1 MEQCDVL
8 IVGGGP
14 AGSTLAW
21 KLRGSGLN
29 IHLIDKAYFPRD
41 KTCAGW
47 ITPQIVDELA
57 LDLNDY
63 AQERVLQPIQAFR
76 TGIIGQRSIHHVYDA
91 PISYG
96 ILRRQFDHYLL
107 QRCGATLH
115 LGEPVHSISRE
126 ADGWLVN
133 ERLQA
138 RLLVGAGGHFCPVAQ
153 YLGAR
158 LGHDERIVAAKE
170 VEFALNETQRHDCPV
185 SATTPELYFCPDLQG
200 YGWIFRKGDYLN
212 IGLGREDNHQ
222 LTRHLDAFVHWLS
235 LQGRIPSELPARYKG
250 HAYLLYSHA
259 RRTLI
264 DDGVLLIGDA
274 VGLAYAQ
281 SGEGIRP
288 AVESALLAAGVIGQT
303 DQFSRMH
310 LAAYEQ
316 RLLERFGSNRG
327 KGNPTEWL
335 PETLRQTLG
344 RRLLSNP
351 YFARRVLLDQ
361 WFLHRN
367 LPALVA

>member
-21 KLRGSGLN
+21 KLRNSGLN
-29 IHLIDKAYFPRD
+29 IHLIDKACFPRD

-57 LDLNDY
+57 LDLDDY
-63 AQERVLQPIQAFR
+63 ARGRVLQPILAFY
-76 TGIIGQRSIHHVYDA
+76 TGIIGHQPIHHVYDG

-115 LGEPVHSISRE
+115 LGEAVHSISRE
-126 ADGWLVN
+126 PDGWLIN
-133 ERLQA
+133 ACLKT
-138 RLLVGAGGHFCPVAQ
+138 RLLIGAGGHFCPVAQ

-170 VEFALNETQRHDCPV
+170 VEFALSDMQRKVCPV
-185 SATTPELYFCPDLQG
+185 SATTPELYFCADLQG

-212 IGLGREDNHQ
+212 IGLGREDNHH

-235 LQGRIPSELPARYKG
+235 LQGRIPPELPSRYKG

-259 RRTLI
+259 SRTLI

-288 AVESALLAAGVIGQT
+288 AVESALLAASVISQT
-303 DQFSRMH
+303 DQFSKTD

-316 RLLERFGSNRG
+316 RLLERFGLHRG

-335 PETLRQTLG
+335 PQTLRQSLG
-344 RRLLSNP
+344 RRLLSNA
-351 YFARRVLLDQ
+351 YFTKRVLLDQ